1 MKTLYLKATKRR
13 AQASICVQLLCLKG
27 AMRLGFQG
35 LAKHAVSLV
44 LAPAGCIIPPSTV
57 LNEVCS
63 SCPH

>member
-44 LAPAGCIIPPSTV
+44 LGTSWMHHPSFHG
-57 LNEVCS
+57 
-63 SCPH
+63 P